1 MNLIFL
7 YKITNKKKIKKNK
20 KKTPSFLS
28 HEIKPMPWVP
38 IYFVWGLTMK
48 N

>member
-7 YKITNKKKIKKNK
+7 YIITNEKGSKK
-20 KKTPSFLS
+20 KKTCFLS